1 LKECICKSSAC
12 KASRHTPNKVKAT
25 DIEQNETISLLQ
37 SGYKWAVSEASN
49 FSKKVTMAS
58 TASQKF
64 NITIFPQALR
74 NLLREGRD
82 QIMPPGPKPVMNN
95 EDLKE

>member
-1 LKECICKSSAC
+1 MKQFHYYNQAISGQYLKQV
-12 KASRHTPNKVKAT
+12 TFP
-25 DIEQNETISLLQ
+25 
-37 SGYKWAVSEASN
+37 
-49 FSKKVTMAS
+49 KKVTLAS

-64 NITIFPQALR
+64 NVTIFPQALR